1 MAELEERFA
10 LTDFQ
15 SEPKPA
21 PKRQQV
27 SQQVH
32 DSAACQQHMES
43 VYRKVL
49 SEVSGNPQLEQH
61 LLSQL
66 NEVYGSI
73 AKIKANTVAGTA
85 HPMAVLDRVQESW
98 GNSLVCKKTV
108 GLDGFPKQRKRQEAG
123 KSDTAAEQEAQR
135 FIKPAAAR
143 KKQGPTEQAKA
154 AAIDKENLPT
164 AAKAQSTDDAAV
176 TQDAKASK
184 PPKGSSQARCGECAT
199 CLGFARVC

>member
-32 DSAACQQHMES
+32 DCAACQQQIES

-85 HPMAVLDRVQESW
+85 VLDRVQHSW
-98 GNSLVCKKTV
+98 GNSLV
-108 GLDGFPKQRKRQEAG
+108 RKR
-123 KSDTAAEQEAQR
+123 
-135 FIKPAAAR
+135 
-143 KKQGPTEQAKA
+143 
-154 AAIDKENLPT
+154 L
-164 AAKAQSTDDAAV
+164 
-176 TQDAKASK
+176 
-184 PPKGSSQARCGECAT
+184 
-199 CLGFARVC
+199 